1 MWEHLN
7 DSFLKESNYVR
18 FLNITIWDFLS
29 EQYEKEL
36 EHVKELGKANNS
48 TFHFR
53 PMKIS
58 GGSENYYELFKALD
72 GGNQPQ
78 TLNFIYSCGDTIY
91 ENASV
96 AIWICDEIYKDQCIN
111 NQTKK
116 CIYKKKKNVSLKL
129 YVIKLKI
136 I

>member
-18 FLNITIWDFLS
+18 FLNITIWIFLS

-53 PMKIS
+53 HMKIS
-58 GGSENYYELFKALD
+58 GVSENYYELFKALD

-78 TLNFIYSCGDTIY
+78 ILNFIYSCGDTIY

-96 AIWICDEIYKDQCIN
+96 DIWICDEIYKDQCIN
-111 NQTKK
+111 NQTTK
-116 CIYKKKKNVSLKL
+116 CIYKKEKKMYL
-129 YVIKLKI
+129 
-136 I
+136 